1 MPNGIGD
8 TQTALPDW
16 QTRDRKVVAIGRLHP
31 VKGYDRLLKA
41 WAKVEAVNADWA
53 LEIAGPDPDGYGKE
67 LRRLVSSLGL
77 RRAVIGP
84 ARYGADRDAM
94 IAQARLFALPSL
106 TENFALTVPEALM
119 CGTPVV
125 ASTGGAPHGA
135 AWWKKGAVG
144 GSPPTPRRI
153 GTGHAGRMARPDG
166 ALEAMGTA
174 GGRSWCKTHLVGM
187 ASQNER

>member
-1 MPNGIGD
+1 MRLAFQNRCFSRASGYLATAETEAQDIRTYLGDVPVGVVPNGIGD

-84 ARYGADRDAM
+84 ARYG
-94 IAQARLFALPSL
+94 
-106 TENFALTVPEALM
+106 
-119 CGTPVV
+119 
-125 ASTGGAPHGA
+125 
-135 AWWKKGAVG
+135 
-144 GSPPTPRRI
+144 PTATR
-153 GTGHAGRMARPDG
+153 
-166 ALEAMGTA
+166 
-174 GGRSWCKTHLVGM
+174 
-187 ASQNER
+187 